1 MIKPQLVLDIG
12 GVLATNLSPLF
23 WQLLAAEAIVSEEQL
38 YSEYKQQ
45 ISERLWTGQITE
57 KQFWRWIAEYTP
69 NLTSAQTRSFIDR
82 CLLPLPA
89 LAEIGNWNA
98 VADIHVLS
106 NHLPAWVEPII
117 TPIKPYLKSITIS
130 SEAALQ
136 KPHPAIFD
144 KVNEQLPPESFVLF
158 VDDHPKNTKQAA
170 LHGWHTLL
178 ADEDGRWISQVL
190 PLLKQYSNKK

>member
-1 MIKPQLVLDIG
+1 MKKPQLVLDIG

-23 WQLLAAEAIVSEEQL
+23 WQLLATKAIISEEAL

-57 KQFWRWIAEYTP
+57 EQFWEWITAFTP
-69 NLTSAQTRSFIDR
+69 SLNHAQARSFIDR
-82 CLLPLPA
+82 CLRPLPA
-89 LAEIGNWNA
+89 IEEMSKWST

-106 NHLPAWVEPII
+106 NHLPSWVEPII
-117 TPIKPYLKSITIS
+117 TPIKPFLKSITIS
-130 SEAALQ
+130 SEAAFQ

-144 KVNEQLPPESFVLF
+144 KVTAQLPPECFVLF

-170 LHGWHTLL
+170 LHGWQTLL
-178 ADEDGRWISQVL
+178 ADEEGRWISHVL
-190 PLLKQYSNKK
+190 PLLKQHSGS

>member
-12 GVLATNLSPLF
+12 GVLATNLSPLL
-23 WQLLAAEAIVSEEQL
+23 WQLLAAEAILSEEAL

-45 ISERLWTGQITE
+45 ISERLWTGQMTE
-57 KQFWRWIAEYTP
+57 EQFWNWVVAYTP
-69 NLTSAQTRSFIDR
+69 SLDITQARSYIDR
-82 CLLPLPA
+82 CLQPLPA
-89 LAEIGNWNA
+89 LDEMSRWSA

-130 SEAALQ
+130 SESALQ

-144 KVNEQLPPESFVLF
+144 KVTEHLPSECYVLF
-158 VDDHPKNTKQAA
+158 VDDHHKNTKQAA
-170 LHGWHTLL
+170 LHGWQTLL
-178 ADEDGRWISQVL
+178 ADDEGLWISQVL
-190 PLLKQYSNKK
+190 PLLEQHSR